1 MTYAEFASYIRL
13 QTKTNTTTFTDADI
27 MLYANIFKDELAKRI
42 VRVRD
47 DYFGVPELTN
57 LEVDGSSV
65 PVREIALDPTTF
77 QQVKYVEIKL
87 DSKWVPMKELDLVH
101 FRGTTD
107 EEYITANFGNTEGRA
122 KYDLFR
128 GSLWLYTGTFVATTN
143 GLKLWTFQWPAKITS
158 LAGTDDMSIDPTNT
172 SAGMPR
178 EFHELLARRVIIA
191 KKSAGDKPIP
201 LVGNELTY
209 GTDLQIALAEISR
222 AQVIHGEIEDKA
234 TDRWDNGFNL

>member
-1 MTYAEFASYIRL
+1 MTPVEFAQYIRL
-13 QTKTNTTTFTDADI
+13 QTKTNSSTFTDGDI

-47 DYFGVPELTN
+47 DYFGVPEVTDLT
-57 LEVDGSSV
+57 VDGGGV

-77 QQVKYVEIKL
+77 QQVKYVEAKL
-87 DSKWVPMKELDLVH
+87 DGTKWVPMTELDLVH

-128 GSLWLYTGTFVATTN
+128 GSIWLYTGDFDAVTN
-143 GLKLWTFQWPAKITS
+143 GLKMWTFQWPAKITS
-158 LAGTDDMSIDPTNT
+158 LAGSVDLSVDPDNV

-178 EFHELLARRVIIA
+178 EFHELWARRVIIA

-201 LVGNELTY
+201 LTGNELTY

-222 AQVIHGEIEDKA
+222 AQVIYGEVEDNNNY
-234 TDRWDNGFNL
+234 DNGFNL